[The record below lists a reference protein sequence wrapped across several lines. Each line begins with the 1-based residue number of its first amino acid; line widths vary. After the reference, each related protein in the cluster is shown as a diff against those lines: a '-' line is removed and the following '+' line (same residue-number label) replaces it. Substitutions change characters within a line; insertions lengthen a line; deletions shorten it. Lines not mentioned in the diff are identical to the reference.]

1 MEPQE
6 LVVLLVIKEPQA
18 HQVLPVPPALK
29 EPQVYKA
36 AQAYKGQP
44 ASQAHK
50 ALQVYKAA
58 QEHKGQPAS
67 QEQVEPLAQAEF
79 KEP

>member
-18 HQVLPVPPALK
+18 HRGLPVPPAPK
-29 EPQVYKA
+29 EPQEYKA

-50 ALQVYKAA
+50 APQVYREP
-58 QEHKGQPAS
+58 QEHKDQLAL
-67 QEQVEPLAQAEF
+67 QEQVEPLAQVEF